1 MGLAKRRRQAATP
14 LAALGV
20 LAHCAVWMVQTSCNG
35 SAPTF
40 ASCGADTGPGFHR
53 AEPGVLAAGV
63 PVRIEACLGGGSTLR
78 LDIQRFTVRADGL
91 ELGEVT
97 SNKRCLTIPFHTL
110 GAIDATLHVQAE
122 VEYKRSVTCGTITYD
137 TSSEIEVRVREP
149 DGVLRFDARA
159 CDGTSGVLLTGSKH
173 GFDYELGA
181 AGEPLDYGLEQPPL
195 LLDTGDLALQ
205 DDGTFKMPD
214 ASGSFLVTSL
224 IAGDDF
230 ESMLTAYDPAEVAR
244 VEFQVVSFSRAELD
258 LIARASL
265 EHWPTCDT
273 PPGTVSV
280 EVLTPETCHL
290 ADDAPTGA
298 TMAELS
304 FGAHLEVE
312 LVDPEAGACVLEAA
326 YGDVTTP
333 FSWPRNWQTTE

>member
-1 MGLAKRRRQAATP
+1 MRRRQAATS
-14 LAALGV
+14 LASLGV
-20 LAHCAVWMVQTSCNG
+20 LAHCAVWMLQTSCNG

-40 ASCGADTGPGFHR
+40 ASCGADTGPGFR
-53 AEPGVLAAGV
+53 PAAPILLAAGV
-63 PVRIEACLGGGSTLR
+63 AARVELCLGGGSTLR
-78 LDIQRFTVRADGL
+78 LEIQHFTVRADGL
-91 ELGEVT
+91 ELGEV
-97 SNKRCLTIPFHTL
+97 SSDKRCLTIPFHTL
-110 GAIDATLHVQAE
+110 GAMDTTLHVLAE
-122 VEYKRSVTCGTITYD
+122 VDYDRSVTCGAVTYD
-137 TSSEIEVRVREP
+137 TSREIEIRVRAP

-159 CDGTSGVLLTGSKH
+159 CDGTSAVLLAGSRP

-205 DDGTFKMPD
+205 DDGSFKMPD

-230 ESMLTAYDPAEVAR
+230 ERMLTAYQPAEVAR
-244 VEFQVVSFSRAELD
+244 VEFQVVSFSRAGLD

-265 EHWPTCDT
+265 AYRPTCDT

-290 ADDAPTGA
+290 ADDAPAGA
-298 TMAELS
+298 TTADLS

-312 LVDPEAGACVLEAA
+312 LVDPGGTCVLQAA

-333 FSWPRNWQTTE
+333 FSWPRNWQTSE